1 MSKSSNRDNLVTP
14 IFDNN
19 PIALQILGICSAL
32 AITTNLNAT
41 VTMCLAVT
49 FVLTLSNLFISL
61 IRQHI
66 PNNVRIIVQMTI
78 ITSLVI
84 VVDQFL
90 RAYAYELS
98 RELSVFVG
106 MIITNCIIL
115 GRAEAFAM
123 QNPPLASA
131 VDGFGNA
138 LGYSVVLLFVGFWRE
153 LLGSGSLFGVTLL
166 TPVSQGGWYLPNGLM
181 LLPPSA
187 FLLIGLFIW
196 ALRAW
201 KPKQVEKPSFRIAP
215 NTRAVDTA

>member
-1 MSKSSNRDNLVTP
+1 MSKTSNRENLVNP
-14 IFDNN
+14 IFENN

-49 FVLTLSNLFISL
+49 FVLTLSNLFISA

-66 PNNVRIIVQMTI
+66 PNNIRIIVQMTI

-90 RAYAYELS
+90 RAYAYQLS

-106 MIITNCIIL
+106 LIITNCIIL

-153 LLGSGSLFGVTLL
+153 LLGSGSLFGVTVL
-166 TPVSQGGWYLPNGLM
+166 TPISQGGWYLPNGLM

-201 KPKQVEKPSFRIAP
+201 KPKQVEEPTFRIAP

>member
-1 MSKSSNRDNLVTP
+1 MSKATNRDNLVNP
-14 IFDNN
+14 IFENN

-49 FVLTLSNLFISL
+49 FVLTLSNLFISM

-90 RAYAYELS
+90 RAYAYQLS

-106 MIITNCIIL
+106 LIITNCIIL

-131 VDGFGNA
+131 VDGIGNA

-153 LLGSGSLFGVTLL
+153 LLGSGSLFGVRVL
-166 TPVSQGGWYLPNGLM
+166 TPVSEGGWYLPNGLM

-187 FLLIGLFIW
+187 FILIGLFIW

-201 KPKQVEKPSFRIAP
+201 KPKQVEQATFRIAP